1 MSWDLNVGSILVF
14 ALNNGG
20 CTNECQP
27 KWPKIIC
34 WSFQLTGMF
43 TKENFKHLCKPGHY
57 KEALYPVTC
66 RSIDLNF
73 TDRGSISMS
82 WVNECATLNTSCN
95 IYCHFCFSTNGSWG
109 LGELKLPYLTSVCL
123 PTKSMFAIW
132 FNPVLSFWANSI
144 VLFSLQFHEMLNLF
158 T

>member
-1 MSWDLNVGSILVF
+1 MGSECWKYFGICFEQWGLHQWMPAKVAQNHLLIFSTYWNV
-14 ALNNGG
+14 
-20 CTNECQP
+20 
-27 KWPKIIC
+27 
-34 WSFQLTGMF
+34 

-82 WVNECATLNTSCN
+82 WVNECATLNTSRN